1 MKKVSKKVAVGSK
14 NPVKIE
20 AVKLAFNDVWPEIE
34 WEVIGADVGSGVSD
48 QPMSDRESIRGATN
62 RAKRSRK
69 LHNADFGVGIEGG
82 LQKHGKEYVD
92 AGWMVV
98 VAKDGRVGIGASV
111 SMHTP
116 HKMMRMVLDEGKEL
130 GEVCDII
137 FKRKNT
143 KHAEGQFGLMT
154 KNLITRTEGYR
165 QGVISALV
173 RFIHPDLYD

>member
-1 MKKVSKKVAVGSK
+1 MKQVSKKVAVGSK

-20 AVKLAFNDVWPEIE
+20 AVKLAFSDVWPEIE
-34 WEVIGADVGSGVSD
+34 WEVIGSDVGSGVSD
-48 QPMSDRESIRGATN
+48 QPMSDRESIKGATN

-69 LHNADFGVGIEGG
+69 MHNADFGVGIEGG
-82 LQKHGKEYVD
+82 IQKHGKEYVD

-98 VAKDGRVGIGASV
+98 VAKNGLVGIGASV